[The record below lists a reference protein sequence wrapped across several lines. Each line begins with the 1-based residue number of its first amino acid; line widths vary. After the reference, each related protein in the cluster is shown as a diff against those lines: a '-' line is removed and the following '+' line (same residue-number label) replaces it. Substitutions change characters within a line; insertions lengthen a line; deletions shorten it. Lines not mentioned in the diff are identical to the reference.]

1 MPAKYDVELQ
11 CPCGKLIPVY
21 FREAGES
28 KVCACGSSIEVP
40 RLSELRLMTK
50 QVHTVPAN
58 ESLSKRQLIGRYI
71 LGTLF
76 AVVLLVDLYLFAA
89 SAEMSAIIRNV
100 LFVGLAWFTLIGR
113 LWARLIL
120 VILLVVSI
128 ALLVRIHLIHP
139 QPASLV
145 LLAEYV
151 ILLVAL
157 MIVKT

>member
-1 MPAKYDVELQ
+1 MPARFDVELQ
-11 CPCGKLIPVY
+11 CPCGKSIPVY

-28 KVCACGSSIEVP
+28 KVCSCGSATDIP
-40 RLSELRLMTK
+40 RLSELRLLTK
-50 QVHTVPAN
+50 HVNSAPAN

-76 AVVLLVDLYLFAA
+76 ALVLLVDLYLFAS
-89 SAEMSAIIRNV
+89 SAEMSGIIRNI

-120 VILLVVSI
+120 VILLIVAI
-128 ALLVRIHLIHP
+128 ALLVRMHLIHP
-139 QPASLV
+139 HPTSLV
-145 LLAEYV
+145 LLGEYV

>member
-1 MPAKYDVELQ
+1 MPGTYDVELQ
-11 CPCGKLIPVY
+11 CFCGKTIPVY
-21 FREAGES
+21 YREAGES
-28 KVCACGSSIEVP
+28 KVCSCGSTIEIP
-40 RLSELRLMTK
+40 RLSELRLLTK
-50 QVHTVPAN
+50 HVPSTPAN
-58 ESLSKRQLIGRYI
+58 ESLSKRQIIGRYI

-89 SAEMSAIIRNV
+89 SAEMSGIIRNV

-128 ALLVRIHLIHP
+128 ALLVRMHLIHP
-139 QPASLV
+139 HPTSLV

-151 ILLVAL
+151 ILFFAL